1 MLFLLLQTGKPLHGY
16 YMVAEATNSRS
27 TQKSRLWSPVYNQSD
42 SETACMRFYYH
53 MYGSKIGQLRVL
65 YKPIDVALDD
75 IVDEP
80 K

>member
-1 MLFLLLQTGKPLHGY
+1 MFFQTGKPLHGY

-27 TQKSRLWSPVYNQSD
+27 TQKSRFWSPVYNPSD
-42 SETACMRFYYH
+42 SENACFRFYYH
-53 MYGSKIGQLRVL
+53 MYGSKIGRLRVL
-65 YKPIDVALDD
+65 YKPIKLSFDD